1 MSHKSGFVVERAE
14 EIVIRLDKGRGKTTQ
29 TSADGEEI
37 GGRTTARCRVQPQFK
52 PRTRRLEMKQKQFHS
67 INIAVCVCLILL
79 RLEDQCEGE
88 HRRRVDESQ
97 DSAEPLT
104 QEGSSCEQEDDCML
118 RCQEHSA
125 DKVKEYKVV
134 SASRHSQKNTII
146 ILTDSQRSRSM
157 L

>member
-67 INIAVCVCLILL
+67 INIAVCVCVLYFCDWRTNVRGSTGGEWTNL
-79 RLEDQCEGE
+79 R
-88 HRRRVDESQ
+88 
-97 DSAEPLT
+97 T
-104 QEGSSCEQEDDCML
+104 
-118 RCQEHSA
+118 
-125 DKVKEYKVV
+125 
-134 SASRHSQKNTII
+134 
-146 ILTDSQRSRSM
+146 QRSH
-157 L
+157 